1 MHSISFKTR
10 YESAFYSEKVKTN
23 MHGIKIYNIQPNE
36 KYILFLRYIFKKVV
50 EGGFIRCNGS
60 RQYFVYSGDESKI
73 RILQV
78 LENFLGYLDTAC
90 VLTTSY
96 SITKERYDQ
105 ISHNFKTGVTKGVT
119 KEEKAAYDI
128 VSTLLELIST
138 YPSLEDILDN
148 MTLNNADRS
157 VASYNINTT
166 VLSIFIKQTYTDF
179 LEKPKKEDE

>member
-1 MHSISFKTR
+1 MRSNIFKTT
-10 YESAFYSEKVKTN
+10 YESAFYSEKETTN
-23 MHGIKIYNIQPNE
+23 IHGIKFYNFQPKE

-105 ISHNFKTGVTKGVT
+105 ISRGVETGVT

-128 VSTLLELIST
+128 VSTLLEHRPT
-138 YPSLEDILDN
+138 YPSLEHILDN
-148 MTLNNADRS
+148 MTLNNADGS